1 MSIGMLKSGVSPI
14 AVEFGG
20 SSLKALQLAWGE
32 TPSVI
37 AAASLDTPN
46 ELLDNDEAR
55 LQFQLDG
62 VASLLKGAGFKGK
75 RVVCT
80 VSATRT
86 FVQQLHVPKIEGM
99 STDSAIKMK
108 LRELLE
114 RSPREIIL
122 KTIEIGEIIRDGTKM
137 VELLCI
143 AMPRETVLNHMQS
156 LRSAKLEVVGIF
168 SEHIAAIRSFDMV
181 TRRANDDKLTSL
193 YVDLGYATTKIMIT
207 HGKEL
212 RFAKTIAIGGRDF
225 DRVLARQNTVPLT
238 IARNQRCGI
247 YAMAGAGSTGI
258 NGTARTVHGSV
269 ALADPE
275 GSSMMHG
282 TDSPLSDLQDEQPV
296 YTFEEC
302 MANLPEGFCRTRA
315 KILSEELNRAIAYHG
330 SLFPARRI
338 ARAVFFGG
346 ESRIQALPTMLAVG
360 AGVRGFTTNPMALI
374 DGVESAA
381 CTNVCLE
388 TAQAAWA
395 VPLGLCLS
403 PTDL

>member
-1 MSIGMLKSGVSPI
+1 MSIGVLKSGVSPI

-37 AAASLDTPN
+37 AAAALDTPN
-46 ELLDNDEAR
+46 ELLENDEAR
-55 LQFQLDG
+55 LQFQLDNVG
-62 VASLLKGAGFKGK
+62 SLLRGAGFKGR

-86 FVQQLHVPKIEGM
+86 FVQQLHVPRVEGM
-99 STDSAIKMK
+99 STDHAIKIK

-114 RSPREIIL
+114 RSSREIIL
-122 KTIEIGEIIRDGTKM
+122 KTIEVGELIRDGSKM

-143 AMPRETVLNHMQS
+143 AMPRETVLGHMQS
-156 LRSAKLEVVGIF
+156 LRNAKLEIVGIF
-168 SEHIAAIRSFDMV
+168 SEHIAAVRAFDLV
-181 TRRANDDKLTSL
+181 TRRASDDRLTSL
-193 YVDLGYATTKIMIT
+193 YVDLGYATTKVMIT

-225 DRVLARQNTVPLT
+225 DRVLSRLNSVPLS
-238 IARNQRCGI
+238 IARNQRCGL
-247 YAMAGAGSTGI
+247 YAVAGSPPIGI
-258 NGTARTVHGSV
+258 NSSANRIAGPSAAV
-269 ALADPE
+269 ASGESEPV
-275 GSSMMHG
+275 
-282 TDSPLSDLQDEQPV
+282 TSDEAPPR
-296 YTFEEC
+296 TFEEC
-302 MANLPEGFCRTRA
+302 LDDLPEGFCRTRVRL
-315 KILSEELNRAIAYHG
+315 LSEELNRAIAYHG
-330 SLFPARRI
+330 ALFPSRRI

-346 ESRIQALPTMLAVG
+346 ESRTRALPTALAVN
-360 AGVRGFTTNPMALI
+360 AGVRGFVSNPLALI

-388 TAQAAWA
+388 TAQPAWA